1 MEITDQIIIDTLTVF
16 RHDKIQLNTCRIKET
31 WLKDHGL
38 YNYLINRF
46 ETIDNIQEII
56 YRIYY
61 KLPDNLHLYCKTCS
75 KEIPLEFKGFRY
87 GYNNYCSYKCSLND
101 PEKIHKLTNVT
112 QKENIDDDYV
122 LNLMIKDDRLISEYC
137 KSKKLKQFGI
147 YDYMMNRYNDLQKS
161 KSVIQEIVYRMKYHI
176 DKSPRCPNCGKYV
189 KFYRFSEGFRHFCS
203 NYCLN
208 IFNTDIKHHA
218 RQQISK
224 KNWLTRGYKI
234 DYSENN
240 DKLIIYNQCSIHNP
254 FTINKTTF
262 YNRCEKDIVMCPICN
277 PEKNL
282 ETSIEYKIRLLLE
295 RHNIRF
301 EQHVRYIISPREFD
315 FYLPDYKV
323 AIECN
328 GIYWHSGIN
337 GKNRFKVKY
346 DLVSKTG
353 IQMLTFWE
361 DDIHY
366 NIDKIENI
374 ILRSCH
380 LEQKV
385 FSYNCIINEL
395 DENICKYFINTYH
408 IDNYIESDIKLGLFK
423 NNELLCCMT
432 FSNISDNNYVL
443 NRICYKNNLYVIG
456 CEKLLLNYFKN
467 IYSYNSI
474 IVNCNLETDNIKLYE
489 TLNFKLESD
498 KIKFTLNYYN
508 YKRSEFRF
516 NKSMLKEFLNCNK
529 DDIREDYLKC
539 YSPYLI
545 YKKRD

>member
-1 MEITDQIIIDTLTVF
+1 MLFVYETLLALFNIKYMEMTDQIIIDKLTVF

-38 YNYLINRF
+38 YDYLINRYK
-46 ETIDNIQEII
+46 TINNIQEII

-61 KLPDNLHLYCKTCS
+61 ELPDDLHLYCKTCG
-75 KEIPLEFKGFRY
+75 KEIPLQFRGFLY
-87 GYNNYCSYKCSLND
+87 GYNQYCSYKCSLND

-122 LNLMIKDDRLISEYC
+122 LNLMIKDGRLISEYC

-208 IFNTDIKHHA
+208 IFNTDIKHQA

-224 KNWLTRGYKI
+224 KNWLTRGYRI

-295 RHNIRF
+295 KHNIKF
-301 EQHVRYIISPREFD
+301 EQHVRYIISPRELD

-328 GIYWHSGIN
+328 GIYWHCGIN

-346 DLVSKTG
+346 DLVSKT
-353 IQMLTFWE
+353 
-361 DDIHY
+361 DI
-366 NIDKIENI
+366 
-374 ILRSCH
+374 
-380 LEQKV
+380 
-385 FSYNCIINEL
+385 
-395 DENICKYFINTYH
+395 
-408 IDNYIESDIKLGLFK
+408 
-423 NNELLCCMT
+423 
-432 FSNISDNNYVL
+432 
-443 NRICYKNNLYVIG
+443 
-456 CEKLLLNYFKN
+456 
-467 IYSYNSI
+467 
-474 IVNCNLETDNIKLYE
+474 
-489 TLNFKLESD
+489 
-498 KIKFTLNYYN
+498 
-508 YKRSEFRF
+508 
-516 NKSMLKEFLNCNK
+516 
-529 DDIREDYLKC
+529 
-539 YSPYLI
+539 
-545 YKKRD
+545 